1 MATQPETQLKAKK
14 AIVTGGTRGI
24 GRAVVEAL
32 ARAGVD
38 VLLTGTTQKSTEKAV
53 EELSRASLKVFGFP
67 ADVSREEDVLH
78 LYEFADRTL
87 GGLDILVNNAGIG
100 VFQPAGEMSLLDWK
114 RVVDVNLTG
123 AFHCSRLAIPR
134 MKAAG
139 GGYIVQLSSL
149 AAKNPFATGA
159 AYNAS
164 KFGMNGMAEAMMLDH
179 RYDNIRV
186 TTIMPGS
193 VDTEFGRAE
202 VGKAEKG
209 SAASN
214 WKISPDDVA
223 DMVLAVLRMPER
235 TLVSRVEIRP
245 TRPPRK

>member
-1 MATQPETQLKAKK
+1 MATQTETQLKAKK

-38 VLLTGTTQKSTEKAV
+38 VLLTGTTQKSTENAV
-53 EELSRASLKVFGFP
+53 EELSRAGLKVFGFP

>member
-1 MATQPETQLKAKK
+1 MDTQLKGKK
-14 AIVTGGTRGI
+14 AIVTGGSRGI
-24 GRAVVEAL
+24 GRAVSEGLV
-32 ARAGVD
+32 RAGVEV
-38 VLLTGTTQKSTEKAV
+38 VLTATTPKNVDRAV
-53 EELSRASLKVFGFP
+53 EEFAKKGLKVFGFS
-67 ADVSREEDVLH
+67 ADVSKEEDVIQ

-87 GGLDILVNNAGIG
+87 GGLDILVNNAVIG
-100 VFQPAGEMSLLDWK
+100 VFQPAGELSLSDWK

-134 MKAAG
+134 MKARG
-139 GGYIVQLSSL
+139 GGYIVQMSSL
-149 AAKNPFATGA
+149 AAKNPFATGS

-193 VDTEFGRAE
+193 VDTEFGRSEKSAE
-202 VGKAEKG
+202 
-209 SAASN
+209 ASN
-214 WKISPDDVA
+214 WKISPADVA
-223 DMVLAVLRMPER
+223 DMVLAVVRMPER

-245 TRPPRK
+245 TCPPRK

>member
-1 MATQPETQLKAKK
+1 MATHTETQLKAKK

-32 ARAGVD
+32 AKAGVN
-38 VLLTGTTQKSTEKAV
+38 VLLTGTTQQSVTKAV
-53 EELSRASLKVFGFP
+53 EELGREGLKVFGFP

-78 LYEFADRTL
+78 LYEFADQTL
-87 GGLDILVNNAGIG
+87 GSLDILVNNAGIG
-100 VFQPAGEMSLLDWK
+100 VFLPAGEMSLLDWK

-139 GGYIVQLSSL
+139 GGYIIQLSSL

-202 VGKAEKG
+202 KNA
-209 SAASN
+209 AASN
-214 WKISPDDVA
+214 WKISPVDVA

-245 TRPPRK
+245 SRPPRK

>member
-1 MATQPETQLKAKK
+1 MATQTETQLNGKK

-32 ARAGVD
+32 ARAGAK
-38 VLLTGTTQKSTEKAV
+38 VLLTGTTQKSADQAV
-53 EELSRASLKVFGFP
+53 EEIGREGLKVFGFP

-78 LYEFADRTL
+78 LYEFADQTL
-87 GGLDILVNNAGIG
+87 GGLDILVNNAGVG
-100 VFQPAGEMSLLDWK
+100 LFQPAGEMSLLDWK

-186 TTIMPGS
+186 TAIMPGS
-193 VDTEFGRAE
+193 VDTDFGRAE
-202 VGKAEKG
+202 KNTA
-209 SAASN
+209 SAN
-214 WKISPDDVA
+214 WKISPLDVA

-245 TRPPRK
+245 SQPPRK

>member
-1 MATQPETQLKAKK
+1 MATQTETQLKAKK

-32 ARAGVD
+32 ARAGVE
-38 VLLTGTTQKSTEKAV
+38 VLLTGTTQQSTDKAV
-53 EELSRASLKVFGFP
+53 EELGREGLKVFGFP

-87 GGLDILVNNAGIG
+87 GGLDVLVNNAGIG

-202 VGKAEKG
+202 KNT
-209 SAASN
+209 AASN
-214 WKISPDDVA
+214 WKISPVDVA

>member
-1 MATQPETQLKAKK
+1 MASQTETQLKAKK

-32 ARAGVD
+32 ARAGAE
-38 VLLTGTTQKSTEKAV
+38 VLLTGTTQKSADQAV
-53 EELSRASLKVFGFP
+53 EEIGREGLKVFGFP

-78 LYEFADRTL
+78 LYEFADQTL

-202 VGKAEKG
+202 K
-209 SAASN
+209 STAASN
-214 WKISPDDVA
+214 WKISPVDVA

>member
-1 MATQPETQLKAKK
+1 M
-14 AIVTGGTRGI
+14 
-24 GRAVVEAL
+24 
-32 ARAGVD
+32 
-38 VLLTGTTQKSTEKAV
+38 
-53 EELSRASLKVFGFP
+53 
-67 ADVSREEDVLH
+67 
-78 LYEFADRTL
+78 
-87 GGLDILVNNAGIG
+87 
-100 VFQPAGEMSLLDWK
+100 
-114 RVVDVNLTG
+114 VDVNLTG

-134 MKAAG
+134 MKTGG

-193 VDTEFGRAE
+193 VDTEFGRDE
-202 VGKAEKG
+202 KSGRAEKS

-214 WKISPDDVA
+214 WKISPVDVA